1 MVGVV
6 GILAVLAAV
15 AGFLQFVPY
24 WTPVDDFLDP
34 VAEPLVDPTRRMEA
48 FASIVAVSLGLA
60 GVTVAWLVYGAKR
73 YAAPSSWRVLQH
85 KLYFDELYDAVFY
98 RPAVATS
105 KLLYALVE
113 GPHVGGSLEGITGG
127 TSRLATYVRTLQT
140 GVVRMYVLAVAAG
153 LAVLALVF
161 ISVR

>member
-1 MVGVV
+1 V
-6 GILAVLAAV
+6 LAVLAAI
-15 AGFLQFVPY
+15 AGFLQFVPF

-34 VAEPLVDPTRRMEA
+34 VAKPLVDPTGTMEA
-48 FASIVAVSLGLA
+48 LASLTAVGLGLA
-60 GVTVAWLVYGAKR
+60 GIAVAWLIYGAKR
-73 YAAPSSWRVLQH
+73 YSPPSTWPSLRH
-85 KLYFDELYDAVFY
+85 KLYFDELYDAIFY
-98 RPAVATS
+98 RPTVATS

-113 GPHVGGSLEGITGG
+113 GPLVGGSLDGISGG